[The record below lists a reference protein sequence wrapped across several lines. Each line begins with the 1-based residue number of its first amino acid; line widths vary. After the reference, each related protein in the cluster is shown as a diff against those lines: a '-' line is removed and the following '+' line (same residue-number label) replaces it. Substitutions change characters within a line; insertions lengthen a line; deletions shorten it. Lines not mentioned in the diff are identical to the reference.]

1 MLCLRLYLLASISM
15 DVSALKAAKLTIL
28 KAPVLKDTLGS
39 YAPLVKKATHVIL
52 ATNATSVLS
61 RMLISLF

>member
-28 KAPVLKDTLGS
+28 KAPVLKDTLES
-39 YAPLVKKATHVIL
+39 YAPRVKKATREIL
-52 ATNATSVLS
+52 ATNVTSAPSL
-61 RMLISLF
+61 MLISLF